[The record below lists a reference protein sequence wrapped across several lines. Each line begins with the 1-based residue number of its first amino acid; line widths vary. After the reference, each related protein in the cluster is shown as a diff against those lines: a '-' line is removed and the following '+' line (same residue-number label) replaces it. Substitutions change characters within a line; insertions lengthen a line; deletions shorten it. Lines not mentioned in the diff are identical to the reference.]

1 MKTTSKVLPAA
12 LLCLALWGCSANG
25 QSFDREEM
33 LTKASALTKVARAVA
48 SAVQFKDA
56 PASLSEEEL
65 LRFATRHDAEMLEPF
80 RDYAVRAR
88 RIGMASSVLMCTKD
102 RRTGLI
108 EDSGCSARS
117 DVHLWERTP
126 AVPCRFQL
134 DLDKVCP
141 K

>member
-1 MKTTSKVLPAA
+1 MKTTRILVAGLA
-12 LLCLALWGCSANG
+12 CVALWGCSANG
-25 QSFDREEM
+25 QNFDREEM
-33 LTKASALTKVARAVA
+33 LVKASALTKVARAVA

-65 LRFATRHDAEMLEPF
+65 LRFATQHDPEMLEPF

-88 RIGMASSVLMCTKD
+88 RVGMASSVLMCTKD

-117 DVHLWERTP
+117 DAHLWDRIP
-126 AVPCRFQL
+126 RVPCEFQL
-134 DLDKVCP
+134 NLDQVCP